1 MKITKRQLRRIIKEE
16 TAHVLECG
24 EDMGGM
30 EGMSVPV
37 DAAPEPMHDEG
48 PKPTLEAD
56 TPEQTLMVEIE
67 LASRSLEQVVESVQN
82 AAHVCADCVET
93 VAGQAPIM
101 EAVATQAEALQEMLN
116 AQSEML
122 QEGIEAQQMVDIVPL
137 ELPPMDLG
145 LDPELPEEGG

>member
-24 EDMGGM
+24 EDMGDM
-30 EGMSVPV
+30 EGMSVPIDSGPHGEL
-37 DAAPEPMHDEG
+37 DAG
-48 PKPTLEAD
+48 PKPILEAD

-93 VAGQAPIM
+93 IAGQAPIM
-101 EAVATQAEALQEMLN
+101 EAVATQAEALQEMLT

-122 QEGIEAQQMVDIVPL
+122 QEGIEAQQMADLPM
-137 ELPPMDLG
+137 ELPGLPPLDLV
-145 LDPELPEEGG
+145 LDPPEAGG

>member
-1 MKITKRQLRRIIKEE
+1 
-16 TAHVLECG
+16 
-24 EDMGGM
+24 
-30 EGMSVPV
+30 
-37 DAAPEPMHDEG
+37 
-48 PKPTLEAD
+48 
-56 TPEQTLMVEIE
+56 
-67 LASRSLEQVVESVQN
+67 
-82 AAHVCADCVET
+82 
-93 VAGQAPIM
+93 M

>member
-1 MKITKRQLRRIIKEE
+1 
-16 TAHVLECG
+16 
-24 EDMGGM
+24 
-30 EGMSVPV
+30 
-37 DAAPEPMHDEG
+37 
-48 PKPTLEAD
+48 
-56 TPEQTLMVEIE
+56 MVEIE

-122 QEGIEAQQMVDIVPL
+122 QEGIEAQQMVDIIPL
-137 ELPPMDLG
+137 ELPPMDLA
-145 LDPELPEEGG
+145 PEPAADKGG